1 MLELSGIGL
10 IAAFLAGA
18 VSFVSPCVLPLVP
31 GYVSYVAGH
40 TAGTMDIEPSDRRR
54 QAISMGLY
62 FVVGFSTIFMV
73 LGASATAL
81 GQMLLSYRYE
91 LNFVGGAIVILFGL
105 FMIGMA
111 KITMMQ
117 REFRFR
123 LSVPGGRPLSAYVL
137 GLAFGFGWTPCIGPI
152 LGAILTAS
160 AASATVPEGVALL
173 AIYSAGLGFP
183 FLFAAAFTDRL
194 TRRLRTIGQIGRRL
208 HQVAGLVMVA
218 MGIAMMTGQLSA
230 LSYWLLDAFS
240 SPRSH
245 RVAAAVKS
253 RHLTPYYSTDFKV
266 SDEMFIE
273 LDAGRDGV
281 GSPETL
287 GWGAEALL
295 QAVAAQPG
303 IAFERLA
310 PNVMEQVPLRMTHLK
325 RIVVD
330 QRRAGLLRF
339 DLAPGKRTPSAA
351 TKIWPSGSDH
361 G

>member
-62 FVVGFSTIFMV
+62 FVVGFSTIFMA

-117 REFRFR
+117 REFRFHM
-123 LSVPGGRPLSAYVL
+123 SVPAGRPLSAYVL

-160 AASATVPEGVALL
+160 AASATVPEGVTLL
-173 AIYSAGLGFP
+173 AIYSAGLGAP
-183 FLFAAAFTDRL
+183 FLLAAAFTDHL

-230 LSYWLLDAFS
+230 LSYWLLDAF
-240 SPRSH
+240 P
-245 RVAAAVKS
+245 A
-253 RHLTPYYSTDFKV
+253 L
-266 SDEMFIE
+266 
-273 LDAGRDGV
+273 GRIG
-281 GSPETL
+281 
-287 GWGAEALL
+287 
-295 QAVAAQPG
+295 
-303 IAFERLA
+303 
-310 PNVMEQVPLRMTHLK
+310 
-325 RIVVD
+325 
-330 QRRAGLLRF
+330 
-339 DLAPGKRTPSAA
+339 
-351 TKIWPSGSDH
+351 
-361 G
+361 